1 MALAVEQLT
10 VAVADKVI
18 LENVNLSFPEGKI
31 TSVIGPNGAG
41 KSTLL
46 KAAAGLN
53 SHYKGHVTLDGQDIN
68 EISRNALAHKLAVL
82 PQGMQTP
89 ADISV
94 EQLVDYGRFP
104 YRSWLKRGNQ
114 QEDKEAVE
122 WAMEATKI
130 QHLRKQQ
137 VSSLSGGE
145 RQRTWIAMAL
155 AQRPEILLLD
165 EPTTYLDIAH
175 QLEVLEIVRSINE
188 KWGMT
193 IIMVLH
199 DLNQAAK
206 YSHNLVVVKN
216 KGIIKEGTPSEVLTV
231 EFLAEVFGVKAEP
244 YVNEKGHTILNPVE
258 VLNR

>member
-1 MALAVEQLT
+1 MALAVENLT
-10 VAVADKVI
+10 VKVVDKTI
-18 LENVNLSFPEGKI
+18 LDTVSVTFPSGKI

-46 KAAAGLN
+46 KAAAGINENYSGRVL
-53 SHYKGHVTLDGQDIN
+53 LDGEEIKK
-68 EISRNALAHKLAVL
+68 ISRSELAHKLAVL
-82 PQGMQTP
+82 PQGMTTP
-89 ADISV
+89 SDITV

-104 YRSWLKRGNQ
+104 YRSWFKRGNP

-122 WAMEATKI
+122 WAMTATKI
-130 QHLRKQQ
+130 QHLRHQQ

-155 AQRPEILLLD
+155 AQKPEILLLD

-175 QLEVLEIVRSINE
+175 QLEVLEIVKEINQ

-199 DLNQAAK
+199 ELNQAAK
-206 YSHNLVVVKN
+206 YSHNLVVISN
-216 KGIIKEGTPSEVLTV
+216 KGIRAEGTPKEVLTK
-231 EFLAEVFGVKAEP
+231 EFLAEVFRVDAEI
-244 YVNEKGHTILNPVE
+244 YRNSKGEELLNPEAVI
-258 VLNR
+258 